1 MELKVNVDGVEMS
14 IEEAMSTATDF
25 GTSPYGFKFDEN
37 SIRWDRSREWNEC
50 FLELT
55 QDYFNDL
62 LKHRGHLFLNEVYDR
77 LGIPRRAIGQCVGW
91 IYNENN
97 PNGDNFVDLD
107 IFNERNNNDENV
119 FILDPNVDGYILDK
133 I

>member
-1 MELKVNVDGVEMS
+1 MELKVKVDGVEMS
-14 IEEAMSTATDF
+14 IDDGEVTISEL

-37 SIRWDRSREWNEC
+37 SASWDRSRDMNVF
-50 FLELT
+50 FLKFT

-62 LKHRGHLFLNEVYDR
+62 LKLRGHLFLNEVYDR
-77 LGIPRRAIGQCVGW
+77 LGIPRRALGQCVGW
-91 IYNENN
+91 VYNENN

>member
-1 MELKVNVDGVEMS
+1 MELKVKVDGVEMS
-14 IEEAMSTATDF
+14 IEEAMSTGTDL

-37 SIRWDRSREWNEC
+37 SASWDRSRDMNVF
-50 FLELT
+50 FLKFT

-62 LKHRGHLFLNEVYDR
+62 LKLRGYLFLNEVYDR

-91 IYNENN
+91 IYDENN

>member
-1 MELKVNVDGVEMS
+1 MELKIKVDGAEMS
-14 IEEAMSTATDF
+14 IEEAMSIGTDF

-37 SIRWDRSREWNEC
+37 SISWDRSREWNEY

-91 IYNENN
+91 IYDENN

>member
-1 MELKVNVDGVEMS
+1 MELKVKVGDEIIP
-14 IEEAMSTATDF
+14 IEEALMLDTDH

>member
-1 MELKVNVDGVEMS
+1 MELKVKVDGTEMS
-14 IEEAMSTATDF
+14 IEEAMSIGTDL

-37 SIRWDRSREWNEC
+37 SASWDRSRDMNVF
-50 FLELT
+50 FLKFT

-62 LKHRGHLFLNEVYDR
+62 LKLRGHLFLNEVYDR
-77 LGIPRRAIGQCVGW
+77 LGIPRRALGQCVGW
-91 IYNENN
+91 IYDENN

>member
-1 MELKVNVDGVEMS
+1 MELKVKVDGVEMS
-14 IEEAMSTATDF
+14 IDDGEVTISEL

-37 SIRWDRSREWNEC
+37 SAGWDRSREGNIY
-50 FLELT
+50 FLKLT
-55 QDYFNDL
+55 QDYLNDL

-77 LGIPRRAIGQCVGW
+77 LDIPRRAIGQCVGW
-91 IYNENN
+91 IYNKNN
-97 PNGDNFVDLD
+97 PNVDLD
-107 IFNERNNNDENV
+107 IFNERNNNDKNV

>member
-1 MELKVNVDGVEMS
+1 MELKVKVGNE
-14 IEEAMSTATDF
+14 IIPLEEAVMLNTDLK
-25 GTSPYGFKFDEN
+25 TRPYTFKFDEN
-37 SIRWDRSREWNEC
+37 SASWDRSRDMNVF
-50 FLELT
+50 FLKFT

-62 LKHRGHLFLNEVYDR
+62 LKLRGYLFLNEVYDR
-77 LGIPRRAIGQCVGW
+77 LGIPRRALGQCVGW
-91 IYNENN
+91 IYDENN

>member
-1 MELKVNVDGVEMS
+1 MELKVKVDGVEMS
-14 IEEAMSTATDF
+14 IEEAMSAGTDL

-37 SIRWDRSREWNEC
+37 SASWDRSRDMNVF
-50 FLELT
+50 FLKFT

-62 LKHRGHLFLNEVYDR
+62 LKLRGYLFLNEVYDR

-91 IYNENN
+91 IYDENN

-107 IFNERNNNDENV
+107 IFNERNNNDKNV

>member
-1 MELKVNVDGVEMS
+1 MELKVKVDGVEMS
-14 IEEAMSTATDF
+14 IEEAMSTGTDL

-37 SIRWDRSREWNEC
+37 SASWDRSRDMNVF
-50 FLELT
+50 FLKFT
-55 QDYFNDL
+55 QDYLNDL
-62 LKHRGHLFLNEVYDR
+62 LRHRGYLFLNEVYDR

-91 IYNENN
+91 IYDENN

-107 IFNERNNNDENV
+107 IFNERNNNDKNV

>member
-1 MELKVNVDGVEMS
+1 MELKVKVDGIEMTIDDGKVTIS
-14 IEEAMSTATDF
+14 EL
-25 GTSPYGFKFDEN
+25 GTSPYGFKFDKDSIEWDETRAEN
-37 SIRWDRSREWNEC
+37 MY
-50 FLELT
+50 FLKLT
-55 QDYFNDL
+55 QDHCNDL
-62 LKHRGHLFLNEVYDR
+62 LKFRGHLFLNEVYDR

-91 IYNENN
+91 IYDENN
-97 PNGDNFVDLD
+97 LNGDNFVDLD

>member
-1 MELKVNVDGVEMS
+1 MELKVKVDGVEMS
-14 IEEAMSTATDF
+14 IDDGQVTISEL

-77 LGIPRRAIGQCVGW
+77 LGIPRRAIGQCVGG

-97 PNGDNFVDLD
+97 PNGDKFIDLD
-107 IFNERNNNDENV
+107 IFNERNNNDKNV

>member
-1 MELKVNVDGVEMS
+1 MELKVKVDGVEMS
-14 IEEAMSTATDF
+14 IDDGEVIISEL

-37 SIRWDRSREWNEC
+37 SNGWDRSREGNIY
-50 FLELT
+50 FLKLT
-55 QDYFNDL
+55 QDYLNDL
-62 LKHRGHLFLNEVYDR
+62 LKHRGHLFLNEVYDM
-77 LGIPRRAIGQCVGW
+77 LGVPRRAIGQLVGW
-91 IYNENN
+91 VYDENN

>member
-1 MELKVNVDGVEMS
+1 MELKVKVDGVEMS
-14 IEEAMSTATDF
+14 IEEAMSTGTDL

-37 SIRWDRSREWNEC
+37 SASWDRSRDMNVF
-50 FLELT
+50 FLKFT

-62 LKHRGHLFLNEVYDR
+62 LKLRGYLFLNEVYDR
-77 LGIPRRAIGQCVGW
+77 LGIPRRALGQCVGW
-91 IYNENN
+91 IYDENN

>member
-1 MELKVNVDGVEMS
+1 MELKVKVDGVEMS
-14 IEEAMSTATDF
+14 IEEAMSIGTDL

-37 SIRWDRSREWNEC
+37 SASWDRSRDMNVF
-50 FLELT
+50 FLKFT

-62 LKHRGHLFLNEVYDR
+62 LKLRGYLFLNEVYDR
-77 LGIPRRAIGQCVGW
+77 LGIPRRALGQCVGW
-91 IYNENN
+91 IYDENN

-107 IFNERNNNDENV
+107 IFNERNNNNENV

>member
-1 MELKVNVDGVEMS
+1 MELKVKVDGVEMS
-14 IEEAMSTATDF
+14 IEEAMSIGTDL

-37 SIRWDRSREWNEC
+37 SASWDRSRDMNVF
-50 FLELT
+50 FLKFT

-62 LKHRGHLFLNEVYDR
+62 LKLRGYLFLNEVYDR

-91 IYNENN
+91 IYDENN

>member
-1 MELKVNVDGVEMS
+1 MELKVNGIVMS

-37 SIRWDRSREWNEC
+37 SISWDKSRDMNVC
-50 FLELT
+50 FLKFT

-62 LKHRGHLFLNEVYDR
+62 LKIRKHLFLNEVYDR

-91 IYNENN
+91 I
-97 PNGDNFVDLD
+97 
-107 IFNERNNNDENV
+107 
-119 FILDPNVDGYILDK
+119 
-133 I
+133 

>member
-1 MELKVNVDGVEMS
+1 MELKVKVDGVEMS
-14 IEEAMSTATDF
+14 IDDGEVIISEL

-37 SIRWDRSREWNEC
+37 SASWDRSRDMNVF
-50 FLELT
+50 FLKFT

-62 LKHRGHLFLNEVYDR
+62 LKLRGYLFLNEVYDR
-77 LGIPRRAIGQCVGW
+77 LGIPRRAIGQLVGW
-91 IYNENN
+91 VYDENN

>member
-1 MELKVNVDGVEMS
+1 MELKVKVDGAEMS
-14 IEEAMSTATDF
+14 IEEAMSIGTDL

-37 SIRWDRSREWNEC
+37 SASWDRSRDMNVF
-50 FLELT
+50 FLKFT

-62 LKHRGHLFLNEVYDR
+62 LKLRGYLFLNEVYDR

-91 IYNENN
+91 IYDENN
-97 PNGDNFVDLD
+97 LNGDNFVDLD
-107 IFNERNNNDENV
+107 IFNERNNNDKNV

>member
-1 MELKVNVDGVEMS
+1 MELKVKVDGVEMS
-14 IEEAMSTATDF
+14 IEEAMSIGTDL

-37 SIRWDRSREWNEC
+37 SASWDRSRDMNVF
-50 FLELT
+50 FLKFT

-62 LKHRGHLFLNEVYDR
+62 LKLRGYLFLNEVYDR
-77 LGIPRRAIGQCVGW
+77 LGIPRRALGQCVGW
-91 IYNENN
+91 IYDENN
-97 PNGDNFVDLD
+97 LNGDNFVDLD

>member
-1 MELKVNVDGVEMS
+1 MELKVKVDGAEMS
-14 IEEAMSTATDF
+14 IEEAMSIGTDL

-37 SIRWDRSREWNEC
+37 SASWDRSRDMNVF
-50 FLELT
+50 FLKFT

-62 LKHRGHLFLNEVYDR
+62 LKLRGYLFLNEVYDR

-91 IYNENN
+91 IYDENN
-97 PNGDNFVDLD
+97 PNGDNLVDLD

>member
-1 MELKVNVDGVEMS
+1 MELKVKVDGVEMS
-14 IEEAMSTATDF
+14 IEEAMSIGTDL

-37 SIRWDRSREWNEC
+37 SASWDRSRDMNVF
-50 FLELT
+50 FLKFT

-62 LKHRGHLFLNEVYDR
+62 LKLRGYLFLNEVYDR
-77 LGIPRRAIGQCVGW
+77 LGIPRRALGQCVGW
-91 IYNENN
+91 IYDENN

-107 IFNERNNNDENV
+107 IFNERNNNDRNV
-119 FILDPNVDGYILDK
+119 CILDPNVDGYLLDK

>member
-1 MELKVNVDGVEMS
+1 MELKVKVDGVEMS
-14 IEEAMSTATDF
+14 IDDGEVTISEL

-37 SIRWDRSREWNEC
+37 CPTWEKSREHNEIY
-50 FLELT
+50 LKLQ
-55 QDYFNDL
+55 QDYASSL
-62 LKHRGHLFLNEVYDR
+62 LRYRGHLFLNEVYDM
-77 LGIPRRAIGQCVGW
+77 LGVPRRAIGQCVGW

-107 IFNERNNNDENV
+107 IFNERNNNDKNV

>member
-1 MELKVNVDGVEMS
+1 MELTVKVDGVEMS
-14 IEEAMSTATDF
+14 IEEAMSIGTDL

-37 SIRWDRSREWNEC
+37 SASWDRSRDMNVF
-50 FLELT
+50 FLKFT

-62 LKHRGHLFLNEVYDR
+62 LKLRGYLFLNEVYDR
-77 LGIPRRAIGQCVGW
+77 LGIPRRALGQCVGW
-91 IYNENN
+91 IYDENN

>member
-1 MELKVNVDGVEMS
+1 MELKVKVNGVEMS
-14 IEEAMSTATDF
+14 IEEAMSTGTDL

-37 SIRWDRSREWNEC
+37 SIRGDRSREGNML
-50 FLELT
+50 FLKIS
-55 QDYFNDL
+55 QDYFNNL
-62 LKHRGHLFLNEVYDR
+62 LRFRGHLFLNEVYDR

-91 IYNENN
+91 IYDENN

>member
-1 MELKVNVDGVEMS
+1 MELKVKVDGAEMS
-14 IEEAMSTATDF
+14 IEEAMSIGTDP

-37 SIRWDRSREWNEC
+37 SASWDRSRDMNVF
-50 FLELT
+50 FLKFT
-55 QDYFNDL
+55 QDHFNDL
-62 LKHRGHLFLNEVYDR
+62 LKLRGYLFLNEVYDR
-77 LGIPRRAIGQCVGW
+77 LGIPRRALGQCVGW
-91 IYNENN
+91 IYDENN
-97 PNGDNFVDLD
+97 PNSDNFVDLD

>member
-1 MELKVNVDGVEMS
+1 MELKIKVDGAEMS
-14 IEEAMSTATDF
+14 IEEAMSTGTDF

-37 SIRWDRSREWNEC
+37 SASWDRSRDMNVF
-50 FLELT
+50 FLKFT

-62 LKHRGHLFLNEVYDR
+62 LKLRGYLFLNEVYDR

-91 IYNENN
+91 IYDENN

>member
-1 MELKVNVDGVEMS
+1 MELKVKVDGVEMS
-14 IEEAMSTATDF
+14 IDDGEVTISEL

-37 SIRWDRSREWNEC
+37 SISWDKDGYTNLC
-50 FLELT
+50 FLKLT
-55 QDYFNDL
+55 QDHLNDL

-91 IYNENN
+91 IYDENN

-107 IFNERNNNDENV
+107 IFNERNNNDGNV

>member
-1 MELKVNVDGVEMS
+1 MLGV
-14 IEEAMSTATDF
+14 
-25 GTSPYGFKFDEN
+25 
-37 SIRWDRSREWNEC
+37 
-50 FLELT
+50 
-55 QDYFNDL
+55 
-62 LKHRGHLFLNEVYDR
+62 
-77 LGIPRRAIGQCVGW
+77 PRRAIAQLVGW
-91 IYNENN
+91 VYDENN

>member
-1 MELKVNVDGVEMS
+1 MELKVKVDGVEMS
-14 IEEAMSTATDF
+14 IDDGQVTISEL

>member
-1 MELKVNVDGVEMS
+1 MELKVKVDGVEMP
-14 IEEAMSTATDF
+14 IEEAMSTGTDL
-25 GTSPYGFKFDEN
+25 GTSPYGFKFDGKCFN
-37 SIRWDRSREWNEC
+37 WDKVREVNVYY
-50 FLELT
+50 LKLT
-55 QDYFNDL
+55 QDYLNDL

-91 IYNENN
+91 IYDENN

-107 IFNERNNNDENV
+107 IFNERNNNDKNA

>member
-1 MELKVNVDGVEMS
+1 MELKVKVDGTEMS
-14 IEEAMSTATDF
+14 IEEAMSIGTDL

-37 SIRWDRSREWNEC
+37 SASWDRSRDMNVF
-50 FLELT
+50 FLKFT

-62 LKHRGHLFLNEVYDR
+62 LKLRGYLFLNEVYDR
-77 LGIPRRAIGQCVGW
+77 LGIPRRALGQCVGW
-91 IYNENN
+91 IYDENN

>member
-1 MELKVNVDGVEMS
+1 MELKVKVDGAEMS
-14 IEEAMSTATDF
+14 IEEAMSTGTDL

-37 SIRWDRSREWNEC
+37 SASWDRSRDMNVF
-50 FLELT
+50 FLKFT

-62 LKHRGHLFLNEVYDR
+62 LKLRGYLFLNEVYDR
-77 LGIPRRAIGQCVGW
+77 LGIPRRAIGQLVGW
-91 IYNENN
+91 VYDENN

>member
-1 MELKVNVDGVEMS
+1 MELKVKVDGAEMS
-14 IEEAMSTATDF
+14 IEEAMSTGTDL

-37 SIRWDRSREWNEC
+37 SASWDRSRDMNVF
-50 FLELT
+50 FLKFT

-62 LKHRGHLFLNEVYDR
+62 LKLRGYLFLNEVYDR

-91 IYNENN
+91 IYDENN
-97 PNGDNFVDLD
+97 LNGDNFVDLD